1 MKPGVLII
9 SPDFP
14 PARGGVADHTLR
26 LAQEL
31 FSRGPV
37 AVLTSSANQSNQP
50 FPVHAEIS
58 DWTDPEPLERAIATL
73 VANKTL
79 LWQYVPHMYG
89 RGGVNA
95 AIGKVMHRLQR
106 HAPGQLVIAHEIA
119 APFSPLPHRF
129 WYAFNHRRQ
138 WRQLLAAAGAV
149 GISSEA
155 WLAEWTRRE
164 PQHAGKLFL
173 LSSPSTIP
181 VVPVPATHARDW
193 RVAHQLP
200 ADCRV
205 LAYFGTMGA
214 NKQFDWVLA
223 AWERAQ
229 KTSLPVALVL
239 AGGDA
244 TITVPDA
251 LRSLFRPLGYLP
263 ADDVSRL
270 LQAADVLALPFIDG
284 VSERRTSFMA
294 GLSHGC
300 AVATT
305 LGHNTG
311 STLRHAHFFAA
322 TEATDE
328 AGFVT
333 TVQTLLTDDALR
345 TRLATAGRHAYHACY
360 DWPRVIEALDS
371 ARSKLASARRA

>member
-1 MKPGVLII
+1 MNPGVLII

-14 PARGGVADHTLR
+14 PARGGVADHTRR

-31 FSRGPV
+31 AARGPV
-37 AVLTSSANQSNQP
+37 AVLTSTANQSSQP
-50 FPVHAEIS
+50 FPVHAAIS
-58 DWTDPEPLERAIATL
+58 DWSDPDTLERAIATRA
-73 VANKTL
+73 ANKTL

-95 AIGKVMHRLQR
+95 AIGKIMRRLHR

-129 WYAFNHRRQ
+129 WYALNHRRQ
-138 WRQLLAAAGAV
+138 WRQILATAGAV

-155 WLAEWTRRE
+155 WLEEWTRRE
-164 PQHAGKLFL
+164 PQHAAKLFL
-173 LSSPSTIP
+173 LPSPATIP
-181 VVPVPATHARDW
+181 VVPVPTTHACDW
-193 RVAHQLP
+193 RAAQQLP
-200 ADCRV
+200 TDCRV
-205 LAYFGTMGA
+205 LAYFGTLGA
-214 NKQFDWVLA
+214 NKQFDWVFA
-223 AWERAQ
+223 AWEHAQ
-229 KTSLPVALVL
+229 NAGRPVALAL

-244 TITVPDA
+244 AITVPAA
-251 LRSLFRPLGYLP
+251 LRPLFRPLGYLP
-263 ADDVSRL
+263 ADEVSRL

-311 STLRHAHFFAA
+311 SILRRADFFAA

-328 AGFVT
+328 PGFIA
-333 TVQTLLTDDALR
+333 TVHSLLTDDAR
-345 TRLATAGRHAYHACY
+345 RARLAAAGRAAFQARY
-360 DWPRVIEALDS
+360 DWPRVIEYLEA
-371 ARSKLASARRA
+371 AVRGRGK

>member
-1 MKPGVLII
+1 MKSGVLLI

-26 LAQEL
+26 LAHEL
-31 FSRGPV
+31 AARGPV
-37 AVLTSSANQSNQP
+37 AVLTSTANQSRQP

-58 DWTDPEPLERAIATL
+58 DWTNSESLERIIATL
-73 VANKTL
+73 AANKTL

-95 AIGKVMHRLQR
+95 VIGKVMHRLQ
-106 HAPGQLVIAHEIA
+106 HHVHGQLVIAHEIA

-129 WYAFNHRRQ
+129 WYALNHRRQ
-138 WRQLLAAAGAV
+138 WRQILAAAGAV

-155 WLAEWTRRE
+155 WLTEWTRRE

-173 LSSPSTIP
+173 LPSPSAIP

-193 RVAHQLP
+193 RAAHQLP
-200 ADCRV
+200 AKCRV
-205 LAYFGTMGA
+205 LAYFGTMSA
-214 NKQFDWVLA
+214 NKQFHWVQL
-223 AWERAQ
+223 AWELARV
-229 KTSLPVALVL
+229 SRHGRVALAL

-244 TITVPDA
+244 AITVPDA
-251 LRSLFRPLGYLP
+251 LRPLFRPLGYLP
-263 ADDVSRL
+263 ADEVSRL

-311 STLRHAHFFAA
+311 STLRHADFFAA

-328 AGFVT
+328 AGFVA
-333 TVQTLLTDDALR
+333 TVHSLLTDDARR
-345 TRLATAGRHAYHACY
+345 TRLAAAGREAFQARY
-360 DWPRVIEALDS
+360 DWPRVIEYLETALRLS
-371 ARSKLASARRA
+371 RK